1 MEELE
6 MKHALRTVKAPPGFD
21 QMVLARVRDIKT
33 GARPVP
39 GTSRPF
45 GLRLSLAGGLAVLLA
60 GFVLVN
66 VFVLQ
71 KNGTQGDSSWA
82 GLGQGQSQGR
92 AVSVMDSVDYGR
104 EVRNISGD
112 SSAVYILEQVSDNG
126 TSGNIRY

>member
-6 MKHALRTVKAPPGFD
+6 LRHSLGKVNAPPGFER
-21 QMVLARVRDIKT
+21 MVLARVRDIKSGT
-33 GARPVP
+33 RPAPDSV
-39 GTSRPF
+39 RPF
-45 GLRLSLAGGLAVLLA
+45 GLKLSLAGGLAALLA
-60 GFVLVN
+60 GFVLLN

-82 GLGQGQSQGR
+82 GLGPAQTQGR
-92 AVSVMDSVDYGR
+92 AVPVMDSVDYGR